1 MAILISHLI
10 LGFSLI
16 GLVKSLDS
24 SVGPDSVCGYINGD
38 IDLALDCS
46 SRSCGFLSI
55 LGHSNRYVG
64 CCDGANC
71 AIPTVCIESGTAPND
86 YTVECTD
93 DSLPACATY
102 TWPGF
107 GAEGYFCAPSR
118 TTITVIAEK
127 TAGDETT
134 SAIEPS
140 DATTAP
146 LPEPTDGGE
155 TDYSTADGHPQPTL
169 DGGPNLGTEH
179 DLSSQQRIGAGV
191 GSGVSGG
198 LLLLFFAIFG
208 CCGWPS
214 RRTNTTRKQ
223 NIPESIVHKYAPVP
237 APQAA
242 P

>member
-1 MAILISHLI
+1 MAVLISHFI

-16 GLVKSLDS
+16 GLVKSLDN
-24 SVGPDSVCGYINGD
+24 SVGSDSVCGYING
-38 IDLALDCS
+38 
-46 SRSCGFLSI
+46 
-55 LGHSNRYVG
+55 
-64 CCDGANC
+64 
-71 AIPTVCIESGTAPND
+71 GTAPND

-102 TWPGF
+102 TWPGL

-134 SAIEPS
+134 SAIEPPATTTPP
-140 DATTAP
+140 DATSAP
-146 LPEPTDGGE
+146 LPEPTKTAAE
-155 TDYSTADGHPQPTL
+155 PTFYSTASGHPPPTDGHPQPTD

-214 RRTNTTRKQ
+214 RRTNTARKQ

>member
-38 IDLALDCS
+38 NVRDQILILLLTVHPGHAVSYPYWATAIDM
-46 SRSCGFLSI
+46 
-55 LGHSNRYVG
+55 
-64 CCDGANC
+64 
-71 AIPTVCIESGTAPND
+71 SGVVMAKIVPFRP
-86 YTVECTD
+86 TD

-102 TWPGF
+102 TWPWL

-134 SAIEPS
+134 SAIEPP

-155 TDYSTADGHPQPTL
+155 TDYSTADGHPQPTYE
-169 DGGPNLGTEH
+169 GGPNLGTEH

-198 LLLLFFAIFG
+198 LLLLFFA
-208 CCGWPS
+208 
-214 RRTNTTRKQ
+214 
-223 NIPESIVHKYAPVP
+223 
-237 APQAA
+237 
-242 P
+242 

>member
-24 SVGPDSVCGYINGD
+24 SVGPDSVCGYING
-38 IDLALDCS
+38 
-46 SRSCGFLSI
+46 
-55 LGHSNRYVG
+55 
-64 CCDGANC
+64 
-71 AIPTVCIESGTAPND
+71 GTAPND

-102 TWPGF
+102 TWPGL

-134 SAIEPS
+134 SAIEPN
-140 DATTAP
+140 ATTAS

-155 TDYSTADGHPQPTL
+155 TDYSTADGHPQPT
-169 DGGPNLGTEH
+169 DEGGPNLGTEH

-208 CCGWPS
+208 CL
-214 RRTNTTRKQ
+214 
-223 NIPESIVHKYAPVP
+223 P

>member
-24 SVGPDSVCGYINGD
+24 SVGPDSVCGYINGGHAVSYPYWATA
-38 IDLALDCS
+38 IDM
-46 SRSCGFLSI
+46 
-55 LGHSNRYVG
+55 
-64 CCDGANC
+64 
-71 AIPTVCIESGTAPND
+71 SGVVMAQIVPFRP
-86 YTVECTD
+86 TD

-208 CCGWPS
+208 CLS
-214 RRTNTTRKQ
+214 
-223 NIPESIVHKYAPVP
+223 NIHVVWVHKS
-237 APQAA
+237 
-242 P
+242 